1 MSRRLF
7 VGWFA
12 DEHALVAATS
22 AARAQ
27 GLLIQDVYT
36 PFAVHGIDEAM
47 GLRRSRLPWICLG
60 AGVFGLSFGAFLQ
73 YYASAVSWPLNV
85 GGKPFNSAP
94 AFLPVV
100 FEMTVLFAALVS
112 VLALLIR
119 ARLYP
124 RIAAPAGLLA
134 RVTDDRFALVLVM
147 ADEGW
152 NEARAR
158 ALCVRHGAVDV
169 TVEESAS

>member
-7 VGWFA
+7 VGWFS
-12 DEHALVAATS
+12 DEHALVAATA
-22 AARAQ
+22 AARGQ
-27 GLLIQDVYT
+27 GLAIQDVYT

-60 AGVFGLSFGAFLQ
+60 AGVFGLLFGSFLQ
-73 YYASAVSWPLNV
+73 YYASVVSWPLNV

-94 AFLPVV
+94 AFLPVA

-112 VLALLIR
+112 VLALLVR
-119 ARLYP
+119 TRLYP
-124 RIAAPAGLLA
+124 RLGPPAGLLA
-134 RVTDDRFALVLVM
+134 RVTDDRFALVLEM

-152 NEARAR
+152 SEARAR
-158 ALCVRHGAVDV
+158 SICARHGAVDV